1 MYKMN
6 WKYTNL
12 GRNFRNYLF
21 RSLCHTRKFH
31 CCKLRI
37 VHIRLDRLLED
48 VTNEIEL
55 KVTTFLRVCV
65 WGGGQSEYACTIALS
80 FRYDFR

>member
-12 GRNFRNYLF
+12 GRNFLNYLF

-31 CCKLRI
+31 CCKLRV
-37 VHIRLDRLLED
+37 VHIHLDRLLED
-48 VTNEIEL
+48 VKNAIEL
-55 KVTTFLRVCV
+55 NVTTVFFWR
-65 WGGGQSEYACTIALS
+65 GGGAVRICMYYGLVL
-80 FRYDFR
+80 